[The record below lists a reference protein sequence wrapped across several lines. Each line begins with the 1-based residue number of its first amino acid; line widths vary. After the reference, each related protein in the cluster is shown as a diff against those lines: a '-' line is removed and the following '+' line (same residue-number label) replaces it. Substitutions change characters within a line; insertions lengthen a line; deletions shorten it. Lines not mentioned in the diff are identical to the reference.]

1 MKSQSLIFDF
11 TKSKASLT
19 NRVTVYSLLI
29 RWQEGTFICI
39 QEPSPQRTSLKFP
52 PGRFLQTQT
61 MVADIFADDFG
72 SIIFTLLAVILL
84 SLLILTA
91 RKVNKEN
98 KEWEEKKRWWKEGV
112 IYHIYPRS
120 FQDSTGDGNGDLQG
134 ITKRLD
140 YFEFLGIKI
149 LYLSPIFRSPMVDN
163 GYDISDFKDIDPMFG
178 NLQDFEE
185 LLKEAHL
192 RGMKLILDFVANHT
206 SDQHP
211 WFIESRSSKVNPK
224 RDWYVWLDPAP
235 GGGPPNNWVSV
246 FGGSAWTYDAK
257 TNQYYLHQF
266 CPEQPDLNLRNAEV
280 LGALNDVLTF
290 WLDRGVDG
298 FRADAVA
305 HLVEDSRFQDEPTK
319 DGYDT
324 KRPRYDDLDH
334 VYTKNFTANH
344 KIVQGWR
351 AVLDQYKDSYRILIG
366 EILDDNFQEVIKYY
380 GGRFSNE
387 FDFPFN
393 FGLLGLSQFT
403 TAEEVYHVIS
413 DYLAALPKGKWPNWL
428 LGNHDFPR
436 IGSKVSHEYCRAL
449 NVLLLTLPGTAVTYY
464 GEEIGMIDAK
474 VPFKSQEDFRD
485 PQRSPMQWC
494 DKENAGFT
502 PATKAWVPVAENYKT
517 ANVEVQKADP
527 TSALYLYKELVKLR
541 STIECFKGLSFK
553 AVYVDASVLA
563 YTRSDRH
570 HTFVI
575 MINFGKDRWEGSLN
589 GISGSGV
596 VVIDSEMKQK
606 GTNVS
611 FVRVTLNKAQ
621 ALVIKMQ

>member
-1 MKSQSLIFDF
+1 MHTRAQSSTYVFLLRLHDF
-11 TKSKASLT
+11 CKRK
-19 NRVTVYSLLI
+19 
-29 RWQEGTFICI
+29 
-39 QEPSPQRTSLKFP
+39 
-52 PGRFLQTQT
+52 T

-72 SIIFTLLAVILL
+72 SIIFTLLVAILL
-84 SLLILTA
+84 SVLIFTA
-91 RKVNKEN
+91 RKVFKQN

-163 GYDISDFKDIDPMFG
+163 GYDISDFKDIDRMFG
-178 NLQDFEE
+178 NLEDFAE

-192 RGMKLILDFVANHT
+192 RGMRLILDFVPNHT

-224 RDWYVWLDPAP
+224 RDWYVWLDPAV

-280 LGALNDVLTF
+280 RDALNDVLTF
-290 WLDRGVDG
+290 WLDQGVDG

-319 DGYDT
+319 DGYDP
-324 KRPRYDDLDH
+324 KRPRYSDLDH

-366 EILDDNFQEVIKYY
+366 EILDDNFQEVVKYY

-393 FGLLGLSQFT
+393 FGLLGLSQT
-403 TAEEVYHVIS
+403 TNAEEVYHVIS

-474 VPFKSQEDFRD
+474 VPFKSQKDFRD

-502 PATKAWVPVAENYKT
+502 SAAKAWVPVAENYKT

-527 TSALYLYKELVKLR
+527 TSALYLYKELVNLR
-541 STIECFKGLSFK
+541 STVECFKGLSFK
-553 AVYVDASVLA
+553 AVHVDASVLA

-575 MINFGKDRWEGSLN
+575 MINFSKERWEGSLN
-589 GISGSGV
+589 GISGSGD
-596 VVIDSEMKQK
+596 VVIDSEMKLK

>member
-393 FGLLGLSQFT
+393 FGLLGLSQFNI
-403 TAEEVYHVIS
+403 AEEVYHVIS

-474 VPFKSQEDFRD
+474 VPFKSQKDFRD

-502 PATKAWVPVAENYKT
+502 PATKAWVPLAENYKT
-517 ANVEVQKADP
+517 TNVEFQKADP
-527 TSALYLYKELVKLR
+527 TSALYLYKELVNLR

-589 GISGSGV
+589 RISGSGV
-596 VVIDSEMKQK
+596 VVIDSEMKQT
-606 GTNVS
+606 GTNIS

>member
-502 PATKAWVPVAENYKT
+502 PGTKAWVPVAENYKT

>member
-1 MKSQSLIFDF
+1 
-11 TKSKASLT
+11 
-19 NRVTVYSLLI
+19 
-29 RWQEGTFICI
+29 
-39 QEPSPQRTSLKFP
+39 
-52 PGRFLQTQT
+52 

>member
-11 TKSKASLT
+11 TKSNASLT

-266 CPEQPDLNLRNAEV
+266 CSEQPDLNLRNAEV

>member
-52 PGRFLQTQT
+52 SGRFLQTQT

-393 FGLLGLSQFT
+393 FGLLGLSQFNI
-403 TAEEVYHVIS
+403 AEEVYHVIS

-474 VPFKSQEDFRD
+474 VPFKSQKDFRD

-517 ANVEVQKADP
+517 TNVEFQKADP
-527 TSALYLYKELVKLR
+527 TSALYLYKELVNLR